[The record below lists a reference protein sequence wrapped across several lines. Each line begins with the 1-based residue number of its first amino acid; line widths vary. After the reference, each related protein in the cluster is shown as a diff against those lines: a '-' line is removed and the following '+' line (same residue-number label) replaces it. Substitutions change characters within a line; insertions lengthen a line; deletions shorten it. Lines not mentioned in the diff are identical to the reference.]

1 MFDKLLEESV
11 TEAEALTETIGQ
23 QEEQQ
28 AARTAI
34 GTTVTRAIRSLPVDA
49 MLVALVMVWAVPQKS
64 IAWWG

>member
-23 QEEQQ
+23 QEEHQ
-28 AARTAI
+28 ASRTAI